1 MVNDLT
7 ADMLTRLQNA
17 VMRKREDVEVL
28 KNKLNIAVLE
38 VLKQE
43 GMITDFEIGDRTVT
57 VSLVYEDKEPL
68 VSHFAKVSKLGQRIY
83 WSAEEIKPMMNGRG
97 IYILSTSQGV
107 MTGSQAK
114 SKGVGGELICEIW

>member
-7 ADMLTRLQNA
+7 ADMLTRVQNA

-28 KNKLNIAVLE
+28 KNKLNVAILE

-68 VSHFAKVSKLGQRIY
+68 VSHFTKVSKLGQRIY
-83 WSAEEIKPMMNGRG
+83 KSAEEIKPMMNGRG

>member
-68 VSHFAKVSKLGQRIY
+68 VSHFTKVSKLGQRIY